1 MGGLILKIE
10 VFERVQ
16 TENLDMVKF
25 VLDGVSVELANAFR
39 RMILTEVPTM
49 AINEVLFVEN
59 DTVLYDEMIAHR
71 LGLIPLTT
79 DLKNYNLPEECSCG
93 GQGCTLCQAQLMCEV
108 HAENE
113 QISVYSRDLESLDPK
128 IHPVNENYLIA
139 KLGKRTSLVFEAFA
153 QLGRGK
159 DHAKFQPVCSIGY
172 KYFPKI
178 TIDNSKF
185 KDESEIDEFLLKDHT
200 KSFKKEDRKLVL
212 VKDYWKG
219 PDFTDS
225 IAHHAPPGAIKFDF
239 ESNKFVFT
247 VEGTGSLPLKEVFS
261 KAIEIFIEKL
271 DEFEE
276 QLKSV
281 EIEPI
286 IPKVSMRKL

>member
-1 MGGLILKIE
+1 MKIE
-10 VFERVQ
+10 VFERIQ
-16 TENLDMVKF
+16 NENLDMVKF
-25 VLDGVSVELANAFR
+25 VLDGVGVELANAFR
-39 RMILTEVPTM
+39 RIILTEVPTM
-49 AINEVLFVEN
+49 AITEVLFVEN

-113 QISVYSRDLESLDPK
+113 QKHVYSRDLESLDPK

-139 KLGKRTSLVFEAFA
+139 ELGKRTSLVFEAYA

-172 KYFPKI
+172 KYFPKV

-185 KDESEIDEFLLKDHT
+185 SSEEEIDDFLLKDHT
-200 KSFKKEDRKLVL
+200 KLFEKVDGKLTL
-212 VKDYWKG
+212 IKDYWKG

-225 IAHHAPPGAIKFDF
+225 IANHAPPGAITIEF
-239 ESNKFVFT
+239 EPNKFVFT
-247 VEGTGSLPLKEVFS
+247 VEGTGSLPLKEIFT
-261 KAIEIFIEKL
+261 KAIEIFLEKL
-271 DEFEE
+271 DEFED

-281 EIEPI
+281 SIEPI
-286 IPKVSMRKL
+286 ISKISMRKL